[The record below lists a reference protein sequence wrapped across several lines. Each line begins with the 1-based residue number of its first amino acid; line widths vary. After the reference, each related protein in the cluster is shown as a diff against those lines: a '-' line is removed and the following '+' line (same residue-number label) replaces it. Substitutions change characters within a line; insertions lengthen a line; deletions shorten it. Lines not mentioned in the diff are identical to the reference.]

1 MLIGGFQK
9 LTLLDYPGKIAGMV
23 FTQGCLFRCPYCHNP
38 ELIFRKE
45 DGKYISEEEVL
56 GYLNKKKNFLEGL
69 VITGG
74 EPTLHKDLGD
84 FMRKVK
90 ALGLSVK
97 LDTNGV
103 RPEMVAGFIQEGLVD
118 YIAMDLKHVWEK
130 YNTIA
135 QTKKEEDLEN
145 VQKTFALL
153 QTSGIPHEFRTTV
166 LPGFHTEEDF
176 FTMAGYLR
184 AGETYY
190 LQNISYKKTLEKSLD
205 QSKHLDVS
213 KILAGLKEKFSTLA
227 LDER

>member
-9 LTLLDYPGKIAGMV
+9 LTLLDYPGKIASMV
-23 FTQGCLFRCPYCHNP
+23 FTYGCLFRCPYCHNP
-38 ELIFRKE
+38 ELVLHQE
-45 DGKYISEEEVL
+45 NGKYISEDEVL

-90 ALGLSVK
+90 NLGLSVK

-103 RPEMVAGFIQEGLVD
+103 RPEMVEGFIREGLVD
-118 YIAMDLKHVWEK
+118 YVAMDLKHVWEK

-135 QTKKEEDLEN
+135 KTKKPEDLEN
-145 VQKTFALL
+145 VQKTFKLL

-176 FTMAGYLR
+176 YTMAGYLR
-184 AGETYY
+184 PGETYY

-205 QSKHLDVS
+205 QSKHLDVA
-213 KILAGLKEKFSTLA
+213 KILAKLKERFPQVV

>member
-9 LTLLDYPGKIAGMV
+9 LTLLDYPGKIASMV

-38 ELIFRKE
+38 ELIFHKE
-45 DGKYISEEEVL
+45 NGEYISEEEVL
-56 GYLNKKKNFLEGL
+56 GYLEKKKNFLEGL

-74 EPTLHKDLGD
+74 EPTLHKGIGD

-103 RPEMVAGFIQEGLVD
+103 RPDMVAGFIQEGIVD

-135 QTKKEEDLEN
+135 KTKKEEDLEN
-145 VQKTFALL
+145 VQKTFTLL

-176 FTMAGYLR
+176 CTMAGYLLP
-184 AGETYY
+184 GETYY
-190 LQNISYKKTLEKSLD
+190 LQNISYKKTLEKTLD
-205 QSKHLDVS
+205 QSKHLDVP
-213 KILAGLKEKFSTLA
+213 KILGVLRERFHGIII
-227 LDER
+227 DER